1 MADSNTISC
10 EEALRRLAE
19 FVDHELADAQRGEM
33 ERHLH
38 VCQNCYS
45 RVEFERRL
53 KEQLSGLAPR
63 DVPVAAANRIKA
75 LLKGLK

>member
-1 MADSNTISC
+1 MAESNAISC

-38 VCQNCYS
+38 TCQSCFS

-53 KEQLSGLAPR
+53 KEQLSELAPK
-63 DVPVAAANRIKA
+63 DIPAGAASRIKA
-75 LLKGLK
+75 LIKSFK